1 MLVHAALVPDTALL
15 VPGVAGRHEP
25 AGLADLRAAALAA
38 VAEGVEAA
46 RGGRLVVVAPRA
58 GTGDRAAAGRVR
70 AGLGPAGVPDALLGW
85 PVPDLPVVAPP
96 AGASLPVAGPSVGVP
111 AAVAL
116 HLVAA
121 AASPADPPADV
132 AVVEVARDDAAPA
145 RAAQLRALGA
155 ACVGDAPTALVVV
168 GSGSARHGPDAPL
181 ADDPDAPAWDD
192 ALHAAL
198 AGPGARDALAALDRG
213 TCTRLAVSGWAPWQV
228 LVGASAGVPL
238 AARLDAV
245 VLLAGAPHAAGAWR
259 TVGV

>member
-58 GTGDRAAAGRVR
+58 GTDDRAPAGRVR
-70 AGLGPAGVPDALLGW
+70 AGLGAAGVPDALLGW

-96 AGASLPVAGPSVGVP
+96 AGVDLPVAGPSVGVP

-121 AASPADPPADV
+121 ASPADPPADV
-132 AVVEVARDDAAPA
+132 VVVEVARDAAAPA
-145 RAAQLRALGA
+145 RAADLRALGA
-155 ACVGDAPTALVVV
+155 ACAADAPTALVVV
-168 GSGSARHGPDAPL
+168 GSGSARHGPHAPL
-181 ADDPDAPAWDD
+181 ADEPDAPAWDD

-198 AGPGARDALAALDRG
+198 AGPGARDALAGLDRG
-213 TCTRLAVSGWAPWQV
+213 ACARLAVSGWAPWQV

-238 AARLDAV
+238 TARLDAV
-245 VLLAGAPHAAGAWR
+245 VLLAGAAHAAGAWA
-259 TVGV
+259 TVPA